1 MALHFCRGKTS
12 AHYLIAQCIVY
23 SGSYPK
29 VLEIDSEILV
39 KRGNVRI
46 GDIMNMLPPGIE
58 VNPALSPDTVL
69 LEMGALD
76 EEVTNDR
83 YIVNVTN
90 IEKLQQGE

>member
-1 MALHFCRGKTS
+1 MTF
-12 AHYLIAQCIVY
+12 QCIVY

-46 GDIMNMLPPGIE
+46 GDVVNMLPPGIE
-58 VNPALSPDTVL
+58 VNPALNLDTILV
-69 LEMGALD
+69 EMGALD

-90 IEKLQQGE
+90 IEKL